1 MKQRFALFTSALLAA
16 GLLILLTGAVA
27 LAAVNA
33 NPPAID
39 DFESGLPGSWFQ
51 YGDYGSGAF
60 INTTIVPTDAVPG
73 LNPNNVLQIQYNSA
87 GWGAGTGNNLGGQ
100 DWSSY
105 DGLAFWFKGANTGGV
120 FRVILSDNPNPVV
133 PGDSAERFA
142 YEFVDNS
149 TGWRYI
155 SIPWTLFFRDYAF
168 QPGGA
173 PDDGLTLTEVQ
184 AYAIALP
191 SGTNAT
197 VHLDEV
203 GVFGGLTEPQITFVA
218 RNVTVDEGNP
228 VTLTVALNMASAFPV
243 SVDYATVDGAAV
255 AGSDYVAAS
264 GTAVIPAGSM
274 SANIVVTT
282 LDDSEVEGNQTFMVV
297 LSNPVS
303 ATLTSQVTATVTIR
317 DNDQA
322 PVEAVGSPRQIVDD
336 YEYTNGLPAGADA
349 NNNGIGFV
357 TWNAQ
362 GASAGVGLTV
372 PTQQVPGKPANN
384 QVLQLDLNLGAGQ
397 WGGFSHAF
405 ENEAV
410 DTWVS
415 QDWSRFVGVSFWLY
429 GNNTG
434 SVIFVDLQ
442 ENRNPGSTRDDAERW
457 SVDIPDDFTGWRYF
471 EIPFTQFNRKDIGN
485 GAPNDGFD
493 GKEIWGYAFGGFNTI
508 NNQSYFIDDFA
519 LLHRA
524 TVVDDYEYTN
534 GLPAGADANNNGIG
548 FVTWNAPGASAGVGL
563 AVPAQQVPSKPANNQ
578 VLQLDL
584 NLGAGQWG
592 GFSHAF
598 ENEAVDAWI
607 SQDWSTYEGVA
618 FWLYGN
624 NTGSVIFVDLQEN
637 RNPGSTRDDAERW
650 SVDIPDDFTGW
661 RYFQIPFTQFNR
673 KDIGNGAPNDGF
685 DGKEIWGYAFGGFN
699 TINNQSYFIDDFT
712 IYGNKGGLP
721 EELRVA
727 FAAARFSVIEGATA
741 VMTVSLNMTST
752 TPVTVTYATAEGQAT
767 TGVDY
772 TPVSGA
778 LVFAPGEQHKTIQVP
793 TIDDDKHEPTE
804 RLMVNLTGVEGAVFA
819 FQRRAML
826 EILDNDPANPD
837 KLDDF
842 EGFHP
847 FQKVGDVML
856 SITELAAGNPNALP
870 GQGAREQVLTVQYNN
885 AAATA
890 NRIFNFFTQPQNWSA
905 ADGLTFWYFGG
916 NTGRNITVEL
926 WDNQLTNTNN
936 MTSTEW
942 VLRWSDEFNEPAG
955 TPPNPNNW
963 RHEIGDGTLNDIPG
977 WGNSE
982 FQFYTDDP
990 ANAST
995 DGNGNLVLRMSKV
1008 NTETTSLL
1016 CYYGPCRYTSARL
1029 ISADRAE
1036 FQYGKIEARMKL
1048 PPTNQSGIWP
1058 AFWALGA
1065 NINDPGV
1072 GWPQSG
1078 EIDIM
1083 EYVSRVPNEIFG
1095 TIHGPGYSGGAS
1107 FGNTINIPNLLD
1119 DYHVYTV
1126 EWRENHII
1134 WYVDGV
1140 KYHEAR
1146 NTSPFLSGKQWVFN
1160 HPFFLL
1166 LNVAI
1171 GGNFGGAISDQMT
1184 FPQDTLVD
1192 WVRVYQA
1199 PNQAELF
1206 EASFVDNFTG
1216 WRKIVLPFT
1225 AFTRSAQQ
1233 PAGAP
1238 NDGLTLTSVNGYGFR
1253 FPSGGQSVVAQA
1265 QVTAHIDQ
1273 VSLLNFVERWWYPL
1287 IFSGASSSQ

>member
-1 MKQRFALFTSALLAA
+1 MKSRIAYLATALLTA
-16 GLLILLTGAVA
+16 GVLILLMSATA
-27 LAAVNA
+27 LAVVNA

-39 DFESGLPGSWFQ
+39 DFESGVPGSWFE
-51 YGDYGSGAF
+51 YGDYGSGTF
-60 INTTIVPTDAVPG
+60 INTTVVPTDAVPG
-73 LNPNNVLQIQYNSA
+73 LNPNNVLQIEYNSA

-105 DGLAFWFKGANTGGV
+105 DGFAFWFKGANTGGV
-120 FRVILSDNPNPVV
+120 FRVILSDNPNPAV

-155 SIPWTLFFRDYAF
+155 SIPWALFFRDYAY

-191 SGTNAT
+191 SGTTAT
-197 VHLDEV
+197 VFIDDVAL
-203 GVFGGLTEPQITFVA
+203 FGGLTEPQITFAA
-218 RNVTVDEGNP
+218 RNVNVDEGNP
-228 VTLTVALNMASAFPV
+228 VTLTVELNMVSAFPV
-243 SVDYATVDGAAV
+243 SVDYATVDGTAV

-264 GTAVIPAGSM
+264 GTAVIPAGTM

-303 ATLTSQVTATVTIR
+303 ATLTSQVTATITIR

-322 PVEAVGSPRQIVDD
+322 PPAVVGSPREIVDD
-336 YEYTNGLPAGADA
+336 YEYTNGLPAGTDA
-349 NNNGIGFV
+349 NGNGIGFV
-357 TWNAQ
+357 TWNAP
-362 GASAGVGLTV
+362 GASAGVALTV
-372 PTQQVPGKPANN
+372 PGQQVPGKAANN

-410 DTWVS
+410 DAWVS

-442 ENRNPGSTRDDAERW
+442 ENRNPGSTVDDAERW

-493 GKEIWGYAFGGFNTI
+493 GKEM
-508 NNQSYFIDDFA
+508 
-519 LLHRA
+519 
-524 TVVDDYEYTN
+524 
-534 GLPAGADANNNGIG
+534 
-548 FVTWNAPGASAGVGL
+548 
-563 AVPAQQVPSKPANNQ
+563 
-578 VLQLDL
+578 
-584 NLGAGQWG
+584 
-592 GFSHAF
+592 
-598 ENEAVDAWI
+598 
-607 SQDWSTYEGVA
+607 
-618 FWLYGN
+618 
-624 NTGSVIFVDLQEN
+624 
-637 RNPGSTRDDAERW
+637 
-650 SVDIPDDFTGW
+650 
-661 RYFQIPFTQFNR
+661 
-673 KDIGNGAPNDGF
+673 
-685 DGKEIWGYAFGGFN
+685 WGYAFGGFN

-727 FAAARFSVIEGATA
+727 FSAARFSVIEGATA

-793 TIDDDKHEPTE
+793 TIDDNKHEPTE

-826 EILDNDPANPD
+826 EIVDNDSADPN

-856 SITELAAGNPNALP
+856 SITELAAGDPNALP
-870 GQGAREQVLTVQYNN
+870 GQGALEQVLTVQYNN
-885 AAATA
+885 AAATV
-890 NRIFNFFTQPQNWSA
+890 NRIFNFFTQPQDWSG

-916 NTGRNITVEL
+916 NTGNDITVDL
-926 WDNQLTNTNN
+926 WDNQVTNTNN
-936 MTSTEW
+936 ITTTEW

-1036 FQYGKIEARMKL
+1036 FQYGKIEARIKL
-1048 PPTNQSGIWP
+1048 PPTDQSGIWP
-1058 AFWALGA
+1058 AFWALGT

-1078 EIDIM
+1078 EIDVM

-1146 NTSPFLSGKQWVFN
+1146 NTSPFLSGKEWVFN

-1206 EASFVDNFTG
+1206 QASFVDDFTG
-1216 WRKIVLPFT
+1216 WRKIVMPFT
-1225 AFTRSAQQ
+1225 AFTRSAEQ

-1253 FPSGGQSVVAQA
+1253 FPRGGQSIVAQA

-1273 VSLLNFVERWWYPL
+1273 VTLLNFAERRWFPL
-1287 IFSGASSSQ
+1287 IFGRASSSQ